1 MGIRLGLN
9 TFLLTPLVCRQ
20 LVKGKTTYSHPILS
34 YNIQNR
40 LLSQWG
46 TKKKHRNVKINLDWC
61 RMGDSETE
69 TILAPFRE
77 KVKEQ
82 VKYDKQFCNHN
93 HNI

>member
-1 MGIRLGLN
+1 MGKGMGIRLGFN

-20 LVKGKTTYSHPILS
+20 LVKGRTTYSHPILNCY
-34 YNIQNR
+34 YNTQNR
-40 LLSQWG
+40 GLSQWG

-61 RMGDSETE
+61 KMGDYE

-82 VKYDKQFCNHN
+82 VN
-93 HNI
+93 